1 MLRREPIEL
10 RTEDGWLLR
19 GELVCPDAPKLV
31 AVLGHAMMVDRRT
44 MDRRGE
50 GLATTLATAG
60 IAALNVDLRGHGESG
75 PSAREGARYGLDD
88 FVRGDLPAMVRFA
101 RAAFPGLPVSVVGHS
116 LAGTSALLAA
126 GVTPAWAP
134 DAIVTLAA
142 NMGLPRHEPS
152 VVRLGLKV
160 GAYLTW
166 AALTLPRG
174 LFDPRP
180 LRLGSDAEPWSY
192 AGPYV
197 RVGLGGAF
205 QSRDG
210 SVDYLAAMAAVRVPV
225 LVVASEGDRV
235 LAPPDAVF
243 RFADELRSAP
253 LEKRRLTGA
262 SAPSHMGI
270 VTSAAA
276 RPHWEGVAAW
286 LLARLAAG

>member
-1 MLRREPIEL
+1 MLRRERVEL

-19 GELVCPDAPKLV
+19 GELVRPETPKGV

-50 GLATTLATAG
+50 GLATTLAAAG

-88 FVRGDLPAMVRFA
+88 FVRGDLPAMVRYA

-126 GVTPAWAP
+126 GSAPTSAP

-152 VVRLGLKV
+152 SLRLGLKI

-174 LFDPRP
+174 LFDPRA
-180 LRLGSDAEPWSY
+180 LRLGTDAEPWSY
-192 AGPYV
+192 TGPYV

-210 SVDYLAAMAAVRVPV
+210 ATDYLAAMAAVSIPV

-243 RFADELRSAP
+243 RFADELRSARV
-253 LEKRRLTGA
+253 EKRRLTGA
-262 SAPSHMGI
+262 NAPSHMGI

-276 RPHWEGVAAW
+276 RPHWEDVAAW
-286 LLARLAAG
+286 LLATLGAE